1 MALQVY
7 DNLLN
12 AQNERDWHMRQK
24 GTAYLVRFRFFLLFL
39 FAGFAFFLV
48 SCSKKGQDNYEGYY
62 IYCLNTNETKVSGEK
77 YTPKEKDTD
86 KLISELMGRLE
97 KEPEDISLKKAI
109 PDDVSLDEYTLSTE
123 GDLSLYWNAAYGN
136 YTGVTEILRRAAIV
150 KTLCQIPDISNIQF
164 YIAGQ
169 PLTDSNMNAVG
180 FMTAET
186 FIDNTG
192 DTAYMQTATLTM
204 YYSNDSGTGLVE
216 IPVKITYDATIP
228 LEQLALEQLLKGPDD
243 IEGAYGQDLRKT
255 IPEGTKINKISVK
268 ENTCY
273 LDLSSEFLEKRSD
286 ISDDVAIYSV
296 VNTMVEL
303 SNINKVQFSIDGEQV
318 LLFDDAI
325 NFGEPFE
332 NNLNIVQSK

>member
-1 MALQVY
+1 MG
-7 DNLLN
+7 
-12 AQNERDWHMRQK
+12 QNRTK
-24 GTAYLVRFRFFLLFL
+24 FLIGFRGFLFSIFAGSVFFLT
-39 FAGFAFFLV
+39 A
-48 SCSKKGQDNYEGYY
+48 CSKEENDNYEGYY
-62 IYCLNTNETKVSGEK
+62 VYCLNTNETKVSGEK
-77 YTPKEKDTD
+77 YTPKEEETE
-86 KLISELMGRLE
+86 KLLAEFLGQME
-97 KEPEDISLKKAI
+97 QEPEDISLKKAI
-109 PDDVSLDEYTLSTE
+109 PDDVSLDEYTLSAE

-192 DTAYMQTATLTM
+192 DTAYMQTASLTM
-204 YYSNDSGTGLVE
+204 YYANDSGTGLVE
-216 IPVKITYDATIP
+216 TPVKITYDATIP
-228 LEQLALEQLLKGPDD
+228 LEQLAMEQLLKGPKD
-243 IEGAYGQDLRKT
+243 IEGVDGQDLRKT
-255 IPEGTKINKISVK
+255 IPDGTKINKISVK

-318 LLFDDAI
+318 LLFDDEI
-325 NFGEPFE
+325 SFGEPFE
-332 NNLNIVQSK
+332 NNFNIVQSK